1 MKLELTI
8 DGNLKEYSIPESW
21 DDVTLG
27 MFEQIVSIE
36 MNGENDLLD
45 SMKLLCAVTGMAMDD
60 AMLIPVNEMPK
71 ILEVLKFANTEVE
84 QKRAE
89 SIKIGDDEYFAKDDF
104 DKMTTGEVLSIDM
117 ISKKYDGK
125 IERAIS
131 EFMCIF
137 LRKKVDGKL
146 ETFKAD
152 FMERAELFREN
163 VKVTDVYQMFVFFS
177 NGETTLSKVIKD
189 SLEEEAKEKATDS
202 H

>member
-8 DGNLKEYSIPESW
+8 DGVEKNYNIPESW

-27 MFEQIVSIE
+27 MFEKIVSID

-45 SMKLLCAVTGMAMDD
+45 SMKLVSAVTGMEMEDV
-60 AMLIPVNEMPK
+60 MLIPIDEMPK
-71 ILEVLKFANTEVE
+71 ILDLLKFANTEVE
-84 QKRAE
+84 QRKTD
-89 SIKIGDDEYFAKDDF
+89 SIKIGDDEYFVKDDF
-104 DKMTTGEVLSIDM
+104 NKMTTGEVISVDM
-117 ISKKYDGK
+117 ISKKYNGK
-125 IERAIS
+125 VERAIS

-146 ETFKAD
+146 ETFKAE
-152 FMERAELFREN
+152 FMERADLFRES
-163 VKVTDVYQMFVFFS
+163 VKVTDVYQLFVFFS
-177 NGETTLSKVIKD
+177 NGETTLSGTIKE